1 MNGDTPITVE
11 YVFGTLVSF
20 LIALL
25 WYWVKS
31 ISDGLKEARKD
42 RDELLGRLHSVETSY
57 QTKAE
62 AKDNRNEIL
71 NLLREIKA
79 DLKEVGQKIERKA
92 DK

>member
-1 MNGDTPITVE
+1 MSGDTPITVE

-42 RDELLGRLHSVETSY
+42 RDELLGRLHSVETSDESGSKR
-57 QTKAE
+57 QQE
-62 AKDNRNEIL
+62 RN
-71 NLLREIKA
+71 
-79 DLKEVGQKIERKA
+79 LKLVA
-92 DK
+92 

>member
-1 MNGDTPITVE
+1 MTGDTPITVE
-11 YVFGTLVSF
+11 YVFGLVMSF

-31 ISDGLKEARKD
+31 ISDDLKEARKE
-42 RDELLGRLHSVETSY
+42 RDALLGRLHGVETSY

-62 AKDNRNEIL
+62 AKDNRNEVL
-71 NLLREIKA
+71 TLLREIKA